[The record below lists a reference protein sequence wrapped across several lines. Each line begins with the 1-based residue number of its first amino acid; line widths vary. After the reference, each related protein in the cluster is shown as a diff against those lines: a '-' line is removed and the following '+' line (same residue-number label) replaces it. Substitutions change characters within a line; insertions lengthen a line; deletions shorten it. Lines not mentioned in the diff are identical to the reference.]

1 MEAIK
6 RQYQEAAA
14 PISIITPG
22 SLKPNPS
29 DRKPFGATANG
40 FCFSGCRLLETF
52 AKPANDGASAAD
64 LDFRLPLGLGKG
76 CNLSRSGILPGLP
89 VNDSLFLR
97 YKKAA

>member
-1 MEAIK
+1 
-6 RQYQEAAA
+6 
-14 PISIITPG
+14 
-22 SLKPNPS
+22 
-29 DRKPFGATANG
+29 
-40 FCFSGCRLLETF
+40 LETF

-76 CNLSRSGILPGLP
+76 CNLSGSGILPGLP